1 MVMATPFASLRTPL
15 PVARWWSSK
24 SGAEQRIVAGLALV
38 ALAALAWWAIWQPVT
53 RDIAVAR
60 AANARGS
67 VALTDA
73 RRMTDEMAGLAR
85 AAAVGGDADSRM
97 DLERVLVE
105 QNLRPALTQLDW
117 KDGRA
122 RLVFG
127 AVGYDAL
134 IAALAALQREAR
146 LRVVEGTLTARVEPG
161 TVRAELV
168 LAR

>member
-1 MVMATPFASLRTPL
+1 MATPLASLRAPA
-15 PVARWWSSK
+15 PIARWWSSK
-24 SGAEQRIVAGLALV
+24 SSVEQRVVAALALV
-38 ALAALAWWAIWQPVT
+38 VLAALAWWTVWQPVT

-60 AANARGS
+60 AANAHGS
-67 VALTDA
+67 VALA
-73 RRMTDEMAGLAR
+73 EAHRMTEEMAGLAR
-85 AAAVGGDADSRM
+85 AAAVGGDADPRM
-97 DLERVLVE
+97 DLERVLVA
-105 QNLRPALTQLDW
+105 QDLRPALTQLDW

-127 AVGYDAL
+127 AVGYEAL
-134 IAALAALQREAR
+134 VAGLETLQRDAR

>member
-1 MVMATPFASLRTPL
+1 MATSLASLRTRA

-24 SGAEQRIVAGLALV
+24 SSMEQRVVAGLVLV
-38 ALAALAWWAIWQPVT
+38 VLAALAWWVVWQPVT
-53 RDIAVAR
+53 RDIAVLR

-67 VALTDA
+67 VALADA

-85 AAAVGGDADSRM
+85 VAAVGGDADPRM
-97 DLERVLVE
+97 DLERVLVA
-105 QNLRPALTQLDW
+105 QNLRPAVTQLDW
-117 KDGRA
+117 KDARV

-134 IAALAALQREAR
+134 IGGLEALQRDAR
-146 LRVVEGTLTARVEPG
+146 LRVVEGTLTTRVEPG
-161 TVRAELV
+161 TIRAELV